1 VLPSPQ
7 WRFDLFRLDPDDAR
21 LWRGNQSIPL
31 TLKAVGVLHYLVSH
45 AGQLVTK
52 EALLDALWPNTAV
65 SDAALRVVISE
76 LRKALGDTAQ
86 APQFIVTVHRL
97 GYRFL
102 APVTRIE
109 SPVKGLETGYPP
121 FAASSSPEDRRLGER
136 MLVTVL
142 GGVLLNA
149 GALGAEVGLDD
160 LHRLMHLVS
169 DIPLGE
175 VRQCE
180 GMIQHVI
187 GGGFLALFG
196 VPLVQ
201 EDHVQRPLLA
211 DLGLQERLHE
221 REQRLCR
228 RCGELLGLHSGFF
241 EGELSRTT
249 LSR

>member
-102 APVTRIE
+102 APVTRINLSE
-109 SPVKGLETGYPP
+109 EGQENGPPTPTISLSPQDP
-121 FAASSSPEDRRLGER
+121 RLKER
-136 MLVTVL
+136 PMVTVL
-142 GGVLLNA
+142 CGVLPNA
-149 GALGAEVGLDD
+149 SARGTELGPDD
-160 LHRLMHLVS
+160 LHRLMQLVS
-169 DIPLGE
+169 DLTMRE
-175 VRQCE
+175 VQRYT
-180 GMIQHVI
+180 GMIQYVI
-187 GGGFLALFG
+187 GGGFLALYD
-196 VPLVQ
+196 VPVEQ
-201 EDHVQRPLLA
+201 ED
-211 DLGLQERLHE
+211 
-221 REQRLCR
+221 
-228 RCGELLGLHSGFF
+228 
-241 EGELSRTT
+241 
-249 LSR
+249 

>member
-1 VLPSPQ
+1 MLPSPQ
-7 WRFDLFRLDPDDAR
+7 WHFDLFRFDPDNAR
-21 LWRGNQSIPL
+21 LWRGDQSIAL
-31 TLKAVGVLHYLVSH
+31 TLKAVGVLHYLVNH

-86 APQFIVTVHRL
+86 APQFIATVHRL

-102 APVTRIE
+102 ASVTRID
-109 SPVKGLETGYPP
+109 SPAKGLEIG
-121 FAASSSPEDRRLGER
+121 SLSPEDSRPGDR

-160 LHRLMHLVS
+160 LLRLMQFVS
-169 DIPLGE
+169 DIPLRE
-175 VRQCE
+175 AQKCE

-201 EDHVQRPLLA
+201 EDHVQGPLLA

-221 REQRLCR
+221 R
-228 RCGELLGLHSGFF
+228 
-241 EGELSRTT
+241 
-249 LSR
+249 